1 MVPGGAIFW
10 TAYYMVAS
18 RLGRAAATGFVA
30 IKVTIAIAVGI
41 ILAGGIVRIAASL
54 NKRAKQL

>member
-1 MVPGGAIFW
+1 
-10 TAYYMVAS
+10 MVAS